1 MALDALLT
9 AGRALFAVKV
19 AIAAELV
26 FQLTGANMSSP
37 QTAELNA
44 EARAP
49 TLAKWVNLTMLE
61 TIAWLVFLALLD
73 RSWAWLVGGAIALG
87 SMWAKYR
94 YAINSGLSDGQAG
107 TEQYG
112 RA

>member
-1 MALDALLT
+1 MDALLNG
-9 AGRALFAVKV
+9 ARALFGVKV

-49 TLAKWVNLTMLE
+49 TIGKWVNLTVAE
-61 TIAWLVFLALLD
+61 TIAWLAFLALLD

-87 SMWAKYR
+87 SMWVKYR
-94 YAINSGLSDGQAG
+94 YAISSGLSERKQP
-107 TEQYG
+107 TERY
-112 RA
+112 A

>member
-1 MALDALLT
+1 MAIDALLNG
-9 AGRALFAVKV
+9 ARALFGVKV
-19 AIAAELV
+19 AVAAELV

-44 EARAP
+44 DARAP
-49 TLAKWVNLTMLE
+49 TIGKWVNLTLAE

-73 RSWAWLVGGAIALG
+73 QSWAWLIGGGIALL

-94 YAINSGLSDGQAG
+94 YAINSGLGDGKKP
-107 TEQYG
+107 TERY
-112 RA
+112 A